1 MHVTQ
6 SPLPPLP
13 PGFWLVPPNVL
24 SPGDMKIE
32 AVCPHHLWDA
42 NTCIMQPISISR
54 FTEKIGALLLCFKQK
69 EFFIIFG
76 LVATHESLNP
86 WCRMA
91 PRRSLQTLDEFFN
104 SFEFDFRSAMRS
116 RKSRNPTLEYA
127 SDIYGYDGI
136 CRTSCHYTEAQSL
149 RKRDVS
155 NQVTAPGRYLG
166 LNSLTSGFHSR
177 ITPE

>member
-1 MHVTQ
+1 
-6 SPLPPLP
+6 
-13 PGFWLVPPNVL
+13 
-24 SPGDMKIE
+24 MKIK

-91 PRRSLQTLDEFFN
+91 PRRSLQTLDGFFN
-104 SFEFDFRSAMRS
+104 NFEFDFRSAMRS

-127 SDIYGYDGI
+127 SDMDMMESVGLAATIQK
-136 CRTSCHYTEAQSL
+136 H
-149 RKRDVS
+149 KVS
-155 NQVTAPGRYLG
+155 GNEMFLIKLLHPGDTLD
-166 LNSLTSGFHSR
+166 S
-177 ITPE
+177 TP